1 MNYSQNAN
9 EIIRL
14 CQTIIERIN
23 QHLRHFPHHE
33 KYALSR
39 YTIAP
44 VSRGLNFV
52 GFRTWRK
59 TRFVRRHSMHNF
71 SRSLKRNDIP
81 SIVSIMGNAR
91 HSASYNH
98 FCRRIKTERPDL
110 IHQLPER
117 HRYAC
122 TNLPLHQSR

>member
-1 MNYSQNAN
+1 MTASCVMAKSA
-9 EIIRL
+9 
-14 CQTIIERIN
+14 
-23 QHLRHFPHHE
+23 RHGFLVPAFE
-33 KYALSR
+33 KAG
-39 YTIAP
+39 T

-81 SIVSIMGNAR
+81 SIVSIIGNAK

-98 FCRRIKTERPDL
+98 FCRRMRTERPDL